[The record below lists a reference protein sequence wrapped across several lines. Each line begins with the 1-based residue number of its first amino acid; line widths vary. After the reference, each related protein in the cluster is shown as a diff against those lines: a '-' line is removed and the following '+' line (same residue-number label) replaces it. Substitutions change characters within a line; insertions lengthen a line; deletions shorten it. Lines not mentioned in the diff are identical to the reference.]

1 MSAEAL
7 QVHPS
12 EPRGPLLRD
21 STRRAL
27 ELHATDHEAFA
38 RLVERRYGRRWA
50 GGFNPLGGEADDTPV
65 AEWCFGSEAEY
76 LGDVGKLSIFRAVL
90 PGCVSDRTQNTVR
103 LVPTVKLF
111 AVGRRGHYPWAV
123 RVA

>member
-1 MSAEAL
+1 MHAD
-7 QVHPS
+7 
-12 EPRGPLLRD
+12 EP
-21 STRRAL
+21 
-27 ELHATDHEAFA
+27 EAFA
-38 RLVERRYGRRWA
+38 RLIERRYGRRWSS
-50 GGFNPLGGEADDTPV
+50 GFNPLGGEADDVAV

-111 AVGRRGHYPWAV
+111 AVGRRAHHPWAV